1 MTVQLCQEGKLVD
14 YAYKDVVG
22 SLQMILPIAIKYDG
36 HSNNNTDSDSQHCL
50 TLFTRQRH

>member
-1 MTVQLCQEGKLVD
+1 MTVHLCQEGKLVD

>member
-22 SLQMILPIAIKYDG
+22 ILQMFFPIAIEYDE

-50 TLFTRQRH
+50 TLFTLQRH